1 MIRSA
6 GDHPDPRRFIELAG
20 WLATLEGNY
29 WRRSV
34 AVAPVLRSNEPE
46 VLIQAALAG
55 VGIAVVSQ
63 TMAAEYL
70 ARGLLVPVLPA
81 WQPPPRDVNA
91 LYAPG
96 RAQMPQS
103 GRSLIFCWQRS
114 GRIRP
119 RSPYR
124 VPTLQVGCATTGAR
138 STITPKAPPP
148 WPTPSRGDLPRNGA
162 SADHFGRHDAAADE
176 NRAGSQMPPARG
188 SDTGEPLGTPAAALA
203 RSSASSTPCGSFAG
217 LSAAAVSRFREPISV
232 ARAAICPVAFH

>member
-6 GDHPDPRRFIELAG
+6 GDHPDPRRFIEMAG
-20 WLATLEGNY
+20 CLATLEGNY

-63 TMAAEYL
+63 TMAAKYL

-96 RAQMPQS
+96 RAQMPKS
-103 GRSLIFCWQRS
+103 GRSLIFCWQRC
-114 GRIRP
+114 GRICP

-138 STITPKAPPP
+138 STITPKHHRHGRRQAEAIYRAMELPLTTSAATMQRLTKIELERKCRQREVAIQANPSALRLRP
-148 WPTPSRGDLPRNGA
+148 WPSRAHRARRVVLSRGSRQRLSHV
-162 SADHFGRHDAAADE
+162 SA
-176 NRAGSQMPPARG
+176 
-188 SDTGEPLGTPAAALA
+188 
-203 RSSASSTPCGSFAG
+203 
-217 LSAAAVSRFREPISV
+217 SRFRLRVRPF
-232 ARAAICPVAFH
+232 AP